1 MKNYCLTKGK
11 VKNVINYAIL
21 LCIYIIIWILLT
33 LYCLFNKLKSYIT
46 RLQLICKY
54 IIIQIIKCSN
64 VNDLNLNNLKNKSNK
79 NFLFLKNKIYN
90 IFYNCLS
97 RKNGKHDDIFKI
109 YKNINKVPKHIYIVF
124 KISDLIILN
133 SEKLINHIVNIL
145 IYLYEFKIE
154 HVTIYVSDHFFDYIF
169 YYDLFRYLYKKN
181 FYMKCVIKEHNISN
195 NYNNFISSNDKCN
208 KKNYFSCN
216 YNNHIS
222 DTNKSFQC
230 YHHTDE
236 FVITKFSLPENIPPQ
251 DNSSPELFYRKRK
264 NKEKM
269 NSNKD
274 KKGNY
279 KDDHMNNYKDN
290 HMNNYKD
297 NHMNNYKDDHMN
309 NYKDDHMNS
318 YKDDH
323 MNNYKDD
330 HMNNY
335 KDDHMNNYKDDHMNN
350 YKDDHM
356 NNYQHNHMN
365 NYHTTYFSYDKFS
378 LHLKFLNKDKSHKH
392 LIKIAK
398 EKGNMLSEGVLI
410 NDMLN
415 FSYTNIE
422 SVIEKIYEL
431 DKNYNNKYTDNIKNI
446 KKTRNIFFYV
456 FYFLQQT
463 KHILLLKMNCLYYML
478 SKNILLKGL
487 SKDNLRNYS
496 YNNISRNVYYI
507 WNILK
512 SPFSF
517 HSKYIEKEIN
527 NKEKV
532 IGKTNESKNITISII
547 HKLFN
552 NVITQDEKCIKNI
565 KELINKNIPMYVKP
579 IYQDIFNHNVHT
591 LFNSTS
597 VDIVISLRLSLSDY
611 LIEIF
616 HLFYHKKYNKKKLNP
631 FHFFM
636 QYISSFLFLYKVVHP
651 FEQNGIQPWVLS
663 NSELYEFYGYH
674 INSLKKSILYYNR
687 STQRCG
693 H

>member
-1 MKNYCLTKGK
+1 MKNFCLTKGK

-33 LYCLFNKLKSYIT
+33 LYCLFNKLKSYIIS
-46 RLQLICKY
+46 LQLICKY
-54 IIIQIIKCSN
+54 IIIQIVKCNN

-79 NFLFLKNKIYN
+79 NFQFLKNKIYN

-97 RKNGKHDDIFKI
+97 RKNEKHDDIFKI

-169 YYDLFRYLYKKN
+169 YYDLFKYLYKKN
-181 FYMKCVIKEHNISN
+181 FYMKCVIKENNISN
-195 NYNNFISSNDKCN
+195 NNNNFISSNDKCN

-216 YNNHIS
+216 YNNHIY

-236 FVITKFSLPENIPPQ
+236 FVITKFSLPQNIPPQ
-251 DNSSPELFYRKRK
+251 ENSSPELFYRKRK

-269 NSNKD
+269 NSNKN
-274 KKGNY
+274 KKG
-279 KDDHMNNYKDN
+279 
-290 HMNNYKD
+290 
-297 NHMNNYKDDHMN
+297 

-323 MNNYKDD
+323 MNN
-330 HMNNY
+330 
-335 KDDHMNNYKDDHMNN
+335 
-350 YKDDHM
+350 
-356 NNYQHNHMN
+356 
-365 NYHTTYFSYDKFS
+365 
-378 LHLKFLNKDKSHKH
+378 KSHKH

-422 SVIEKIYEL
+422 SVIEKIYQL

-446 KKTRNIFFYV
+446 KKTGNILFYV

-463 KHILLLKMNCLYYML
+463 KHIFLLKMNCLYYML
-478 SKNILLKGL
+478 SKNILLKVL

-496 YNNISRNVYYI
+496 YNNIYRNVYYI

-532 IGKTNESKNITISII
+532 IAKTNESKNITISII
-547 HKLFN
+547 HILFN

-579 IYQDIFNHNVHT
+579 IYQDLFNHNVHT
-591 LFNSTS
+591 LFNPTS

-616 HLFYHKKYNKKKLNP
+616 HLFYHKKYNIKKLNP

-674 INSLKKSILYYNR
+674 INSLYEFYGYHINSLFIIYPYFMLHI
-687 STQRCG
+687 SHVQ
-693 H
+693 

>member
-1 MKNYCLTKGK
+1 MKNFCLTKGK

-33 LYCLFNKLKSYIT
+33 LYCLFNKLKSYIIS
-46 RLQLICKY
+46 LQLICKY
-54 IIIQIIKCSN
+54 IIIQIVKCNN

-79 NFLFLKNKIYN
+79 NFQFLKNKIYN

-97 RKNGKHDDIFKI
+97 RKNEKHDDIFKI

-133 SEKLINHIVNIL
+133 SEKLINHIINIL

-169 YYDLFRYLYKKN
+169 YYDLFKYLYKKN
-181 FYMKCVIKEHNISN
+181 FYMKCVIKENNISN
-195 NYNNFISSNDKCN
+195 NNNNFISSNDKCN

-216 YNNHIS
+216 YNNHIY

-236 FVITKFSLPENIPPQ
+236 FVITKFSLPQNIPPQ
-251 DNSSPELFYRKRK
+251 ENSSPELFYRKRK

-269 NSNKD
+269 NSNKN

-279 KDDHMNNYKDN
+279 KDDHMNS
-290 HMNNYKD
+290 
-297 NHMNNYKDDHMN
+297 YKDDHMN
-309 NYKDDHMNS
+309 G

-335 KDDHMNNYKDDHMNN
+335 KDDHMNNYKNDHMNN
-350 YKDDHM
+350 YKNNHM
-356 NNYQHNHMN
+356 NNYKNNHMN
-365 NYHTTYFSYDKFS
+365 NYHSTHFRYDKFS

-422 SVIEKIYEL
+422 SVIEKIYQL

-446 KKTRNIFFYV
+446 KKTGNIFFYV

-463 KHILLLKMNCLYYML
+463 KHIFLLKMNCLYYML
-478 SKNILLKGL
+478 SKNILLKVL

-496 YNNISRNVYYI
+496 YNNLYRNVYYI

-532 IGKTNESKNITISII
+532 IAKTNESKNITISII

-565 KELINKNIPMYVKP
+565 KELINNNIPMYVKP

-591 LFNSTS
+591 LFNPTS

-616 HLFYHKKYNKKKLNP
+616 HLFYHKKYNIKKLNP

>member
-1 MKNYCLTKGK
+1 
-11 VKNVINYAIL
+11 
-21 LCIYIIIWILLT
+21 
-33 LYCLFNKLKSYIT
+33 
-46 RLQLICKY
+46 
-54 IIIQIIKCSN
+54 
-64 VNDLNLNNLKNKSNK
+64 
-79 NFLFLKNKIYN
+79 
-90 IFYNCLS
+90 
-97 RKNGKHDDIFKI
+97 
-109 YKNINKVPKHIYIVF
+109 
-124 KISDLIILN
+124 
-133 SEKLINHIVNIL
+133 
-145 IYLYEFKIE
+145 
-154 HVTIYVSDHFFDYIF
+154 
-169 YYDLFRYLYKKN
+169 
-181 FYMKCVIKEHNISN
+181 
-195 NYNNFISSNDKCN
+195 
-208 KKNYFSCN
+208 
-216 YNNHIS
+216 
-222 DTNKSFQC
+222 
-230 YHHTDE
+230 
-236 FVITKFSLPENIPPQ
+236 
-251 DNSSPELFYRKRK
+251 
-264 NKEKM
+264 M
-269 NSNKD
+269 NSYKHNHMN
-274 KKGNY
+274 NY

-290 HMNNYKD
+290 HMNNY
-297 NHMNNYKDDHMN
+297 HSTH
-309 NYKDDHMNS
+309 
-318 YKDDH
+318 
-323 MNNYKDD
+323 
-330 HMNNY
+330 
-335 KDDHMNNYKDDHMNN
+335 
-350 YKDDHM
+350 
-356 NNYQHNHMN
+356 
-365 NYHTTYFSYDKFS
+365 FSYDKFS

-422 SVIEKIYEL
+422 SVIEKIYQL

-446 KKTRNIFFYV
+446 KKTGNILFYV

-463 KHILLLKMNCLYYML
+463 KHIFLLKMNCLYYML
-478 SKNILLKGL
+478 SKNILLKVL

-496 YNNISRNVYYI
+496 YNNIYRNVYYI

-532 IGKTNESKNITISII
+532 IAKTNESKNITISII

-579 IYQDIFNHNVHT
+579 IYQDLFNHNVHT
-591 LFNSTS
+591 LFNPTS

-616 HLFYHKKYNKKKLNP
+616 HLFYHKKYNIKKLNP

>member
-1 MKNYCLTKGK
+1 MKNFCLTKGK
-11 VKNVINYAIL
+11 S
-21 LCIYIIIWILLT
+21 YII
-33 LYCLFNKLKSYIT
+33 S
-46 RLQLICKY
+46 LQLICKY
-54 IIIQIIKCSN
+54 IIIQIVKCNN
-64 VNDLNLNNLKNKSNK
+64 VNDLNLNNLKNKKKMKSMT
-79 NFLFLKNKIYN
+79 
-90 IFYNCLS
+90 
-97 RKNGKHDDIFKI
+97 DIFKI
-109 YKNINKVPKHIYIVF
+109 YKNINKVPQHIYIVF

-169 YYDLFRYLYKKN
+169 YYDLFKYLYKKN
-181 FYMKCVIKEHNISN
+181 FYMKCVIKENNISN
-195 NYNNFISSNDKCN
+195 NNNNFISSNDKCN

-216 YNNHIS
+216 YNNHIY

-236 FVITKFSLPENIPPQ
+236 FVITKFSLPQNIPPQ
-251 DNSSPELFYRKRK
+251 ENSSPELFYRKRK

-269 NSNKD
+269 NSNKN

-279 KDDHMNNYKDN
+279 KDDHMNSYKDD
-290 HMNNYKD
+290 HMNSYKD
-297 NHMNNYKDDHMN
+297 DHMNSYKDDHMNNYKDDHMN
-309 NYKDDHMNS
+309 SYKDDHMNSYKDDHMNSYKDDHMNSYKDDHMNSYKDDHMNSYKDDHMNSYKDDHMNS

-335 KDDHMNNYKDDHMNN
+335 KDDHMNNYKDNHMNS
-350 YKDDHM
+350 YK
-356 NNYQHNHMN
+356 HNHMN
-365 NYHTTYFSYDKFS
+365 NYHSTHFSYDKFS

-422 SVIEKIYEL
+422 SVIEKIYQL

-446 KKTRNIFFYV
+446 KKTGNILFYV

-463 KHILLLKMNCLYYML
+463 KHIFLLKMNCLYYML
-478 SKNILLKGL
+478 SKNILLKVL

-496 YNNISRNVYYI
+496 YNNIYRNVYYI

-532 IGKTNESKNITISII
+532 IAKTNESKNITISII

-579 IYQDIFNHNVHT
+579 IYQDLFNHNVHT
-591 LFNSTS
+591 LFNPTS

-616 HLFYHKKYNKKKLNP
+616 HLFYHKKYNIKKLNP

>member
-1 MKNYCLTKGK
+1 MKNFCLTKGK

-33 LYCLFNKLKSYIT
+33 LYCLFNKLKSYIIS
-46 RLQLICKY
+46 LQLICKY
-54 IIIQIIKCSN
+54 IIIQIVKCNN

-79 NFLFLKNKIYN
+79 NFQFLKNKIYN

-97 RKNGKHDDIFKI
+97 RKNEKHDDIFKI

-169 YYDLFRYLYKKN
+169 YYDLFKYLYKKN
-181 FYMKCVIKEHNISN
+181 FYMKCVIKENNISN
-195 NYNNFISSNDKCN
+195 NNNNFISSNDKCN

-216 YNNHIS
+216 YNNHIY

-236 FVITKFSLPENIPPQ
+236 FVITKFSLPQNIPPQ
-251 DNSSPELFYRKRK
+251 ENSSPELFYRKRK

-269 NSNKD
+269 NSNKN
-274 KKGNY
+274 KKGNYKDDHMNSYKDDHMNSYKDDHMNNHMNNY

-290 HMNNYKD
+290 HMN
-297 NHMNNYKDDHMN
+297 
-309 NYKDDHMNS
+309 S
-318 YKDDH
+318 YK
-323 MNNYKDD
+323 
-330 HMNNY
+330 
-335 KDDHMNNYKDDHMNN
+335 
-350 YKDDHM
+350 
-356 NNYQHNHMN
+356 HNHMN
-365 NYHTTYFSYDKFS
+365 NYHSTHFSYDKFS

-422 SVIEKIYEL
+422 SVIEKIYQL

-446 KKTRNIFFYV
+446 KKTGNILFYV

-463 KHILLLKMNCLYYML
+463 KHIFLLKMNCLYYML
-478 SKNILLKGL
+478 SKNILLKVL

-496 YNNISRNVYYI
+496 YNNIYRNVYYI

-532 IGKTNESKNITISII
+532 IAKTNESKNITISII

-579 IYQDIFNHNVHT
+579 IYQDLFNHNVHT
-591 LFNSTS
+591 LFNPTS

-616 HLFYHKKYNKKKLNP
+616 HLFYHKKYNIKKLNP

>member
-1 MKNYCLTKGK
+1 MKNFCLTKGK

-33 LYCLFNKLKSYIT
+33 LYCLFNKLKSYIIS
-46 RLQLICKY
+46 LQLICKY
-54 IIIQIIKCSN
+54 IIIQIVKCNN

-79 NFLFLKNKIYN
+79 NFQFLKNKIYN

-97 RKNGKHDDIFKI
+97 RKNEKHDDIFKI

-169 YYDLFRYLYKKN
+169 YYDLFKYLYKKN
-181 FYMKCVIKEHNISN
+181 FYMKCVIKENNISN
-195 NYNNFISSNDKCN
+195 NNNNFISSNDKCN

-216 YNNHIS
+216 YNNHIY

-236 FVITKFSLPENIPPQ
+236 FVITKFSLPQNIPPQ
-251 DNSSPELFYRKRK
+251 ENSSPELFYRKRK

-269 NSNKD
+269 NSNKN
-274 KKGNY
+274 KKG
-279 KDDHMNNYKDN
+279 
-290 HMNNYKD
+290 
-297 NHMNNYKDDHMN
+297 

-323 MNNYKDD
+323 MNSYKDD
-330 HMNNY
+330 HMNN
-335 KDDHMNNYKDDHMNN
+335 
-350 YKDDHM
+350 
-356 NNYQHNHMN
+356 
-365 NYHTTYFSYDKFS
+365 
-378 LHLKFLNKDKSHKH
+378 KSHKH

-422 SVIEKIYEL
+422 SVIEKIYQL

-446 KKTRNIFFYV
+446 KKTGNILFYV

-463 KHILLLKMNCLYYML
+463 KHIFLLKMNCLYYML
-478 SKNILLKGL
+478 SKNILLKVL

-496 YNNISRNVYYI
+496 YNNIYRNVYYI

-532 IGKTNESKNITISII
+532 IAKTNESKNITISII

-579 IYQDIFNHNVHT
+579 IYQDLFNHNVHT
-591 LFNSTS
+591 LFNPTS

-616 HLFYHKKYNKKKLNP
+616 HLFYHKKYNIKKLNP

>member
-1 MKNYCLTKGK
+1 MKNFCLTKGK

-33 LYCLFNKLKSYIT
+33 LYCLFNKLKSYIIS
-46 RLQLICKY
+46 LQLICKY
-54 IIIQIIKCSN
+54 IIIQIVKCNN

-79 NFLFLKNKIYN
+79 NFQFLKNKIYN

-97 RKNGKHDDIFKI
+97 RKNEKHDDIFKI

-169 YYDLFRYLYKKN
+169 YYDLFKYLYKKN
-181 FYMKCVIKEHNISN
+181 FYMKCVIKENNISN
-195 NYNNFISSNDKCN
+195 NNNNFISSNDKCN

-216 YNNHIS
+216 YNNHIY

-236 FVITKFSLPENIPPQ
+236 FVITKFSLPQNIPPQ
-251 DNSSPELFYRKRK
+251 ENSSPELFYRKRK

-269 NSNKD
+269 NSNKN

-279 KDDHMNNYKDN
+279 KDDHMNS
-290 HMNNYKD
+290 
-297 NHMNNYKDDHMN
+297 YKDDHMN
-309 NYKDDHMNS
+309 R
-318 YKDDH
+318 DDH

-335 KDDHMNNYKDDHMNN
+335 KDNHMNSYK
-350 YKDDHM
+350 
-356 NNYQHNHMN
+356 HNHMN
-365 NYHTTYFSYDKFS
+365 NYHSTHFSYDKFS

-422 SVIEKIYEL
+422 SVIEKIYQL
-431 DKNYNNKYTDNIKNI
+431 DKNYNNKYTDNIKNS
-446 KKTRNIFFYV
+446 KKTGNILFYV

-463 KHILLLKMNCLYYML
+463 KHIFLLKMNCLYYML
-478 SKNILLKGL
+478 SKNILLKVL

-496 YNNISRNVYYI
+496 YNNIYRNVYYI

-532 IGKTNESKNITISII
+532 IAKTNESKNITISII

-579 IYQDIFNHNVHT
+579 IYQDLFNHNVHT
-591 LFNSTS
+591 LFNPTS

-616 HLFYHKKYNKKKLNP
+616 HLFYHKKYNIKKLNP